1 MSQQL
6 VVSHSHRFTRSPLPA
21 IQLVPKLARFLA
33 KSYIYQQGEP
43 SSTAFV
49 IRSGIAC
56 LESVNHRGERC
67 IVHFLGPG
75 ALIGHEACLGE
86 PRYFDARACKDL
98 VLEPFASQA
107 RSDAGR
113 HAGIQSRSSM
123 DVSHLLRDITKF
135 RVELHRSSARRRV
148 LLLLDQLRK
157 AHLSQATS
165 IWLPSRHEMADTLD
179 INHVTASRVVA
190 HLFRENVLIRAPRN
204 DEVGVD
210 WHQVHHLL
218 QAEH

>member
-1 MSQQL
+1 VGLRASNTP
-6 VVSHSHRFTRSPLPA
+6 RPL
-21 IQLVPKLARFLA
+21 IQLVPKLARFPA

-86 PRYFDARACKDL
+86 PRYFDARACTDI
-98 VLEPFASQA
+98 VLEPFGSQA
-107 RSDAGR
+107 RSDPGR
-113 HAGIQSRSSM
+113 HAGIQSGSGM
-123 DVSHLLRDITKF
+123 AVSHLLRDITNF

-148 LLLLDQLRK
+148 LLLLEQLRK
-157 AHLSQATS
+157 AHPREATPL
-165 IWLPSRHEMADTLD
+165 WLPSRQDIADTLD

-190 HLFRENVLIRAPRN
+190 RLYREKVLLRAARN
-204 DEVGVD
+204 DEVGID
-210 WHQVHHLL
+210 WHRVHRLL
-218 QAEH
+218 QAEP